1 MDENPMMYPTAHSI
15 FYSTPEG
22 REKLLNVLIEELIAL
37 FLDEAYPDRPRTRKE
52 KKEAL
57 AYTCRT
63 FPAVSVQVIKQ
74 FLKECRYSI
83 LLTHRKLR
91 RWICDGLPATVNWP
105 GGDKTKD
112 FVVRVRDKDQ
122 VSFGDP
128 DRLPQLEYYQVD
140 LSHIFIVELQL
151 LFLHDEQK
159 KMENDDSDGSE
170 DESDDYE
177 AGVKEASDSSASD
190 KKDDNNEAGDN
201 RGGDTMNPCRN
212 EEIPMN

>member
-1 MDENPMMYPTAHSI
+1 MMYPTTHSI

-22 REKLLNVLIEELIAL
+22 REKLPNVPIEELIAL
-37 FLDEAYPDRPRTRKE
+37 FLDEAYPDRPRTSKE
-52 KKEAL
+52 KCEAL
-57 AYTCRT
+57 AYMCRT
-63 FPAVSVQVIKQ
+63 FPIIPVQVIKQ
-74 FLKECRYSI
+74 FLKECRYFI
-83 LLTHRKLR
+83 LMTHRMLR
-91 RWICDGLPATVNWP
+91 HWIGEGLPATYNWP
-105 GGDKTKD
+105 GEDETED
-112 FVVRVRDKDQ
+112 IVVRVRDKDQ

-140 LSHIFIVELQL
+140 LSRNFIVELQL

-177 AGVKEASDSSASD
+177 ASDNEAGVKEAGDSSASD

-201 RGGDTMNPCRN
+201 KGGDNDEPL
-212 EEIPMN
+212 PK